1 MVVVLVELVTQVVVT
16 LHKMVDLVDQVV
28 VVLKA
33 MEMQDRMVEED
44 KEILV
49 EQDQELPD
57 LLRTLAEAAAVA
69 VVPAVMHQEMLL
81 EELVVLVFNF
91 PQYSRSN
98 STVGAPDPEVVNIGS
113 LVVVEEEQQLLME
126 IVE

>member
-1 MVVVLVELVTQVVVT
+1 MVVVMVELVTLVVVI

-33 MEMQDRMVEED
+33 MEIQDQMVEED

-49 EQDQELPD
+49 EQDQELLV
-57 LLRTLAEAAAVA
+57 LLKTLVVEA
-69 VVPAVMHQEMLL
+69 VVPVALAVMHQEMLL

-91 PQYSRSN
+91 LQYS
-98 STVGAPDPEVVNIGS
+98 
-113 LVVVEEEQQLLME
+113 E
-126 IVE
+126 IQNQV